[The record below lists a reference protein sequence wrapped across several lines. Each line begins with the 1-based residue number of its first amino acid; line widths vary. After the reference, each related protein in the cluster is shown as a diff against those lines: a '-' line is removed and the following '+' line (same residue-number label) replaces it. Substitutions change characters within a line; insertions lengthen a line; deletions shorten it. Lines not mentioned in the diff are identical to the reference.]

1 MGWVYSS
8 HPDHEGYV
16 VALVARD
23 GCLPKTK
30 LYRELNYPGD
40 DASRDDVVAV
50 QAGCVCGW
58 RSSYLPFLHEPARW
72 YPFDVVVDEADEA
85 RCERLH
91 HEHSLEAP
99 R

>member
-1 MGWVYSS
+1 MVTTMSNQS
-8 HPDHEGYV
+8 LPLRPP
-16 VALVARD
+16 ALRHSPRLIARA
-23 GCLPKTK
+23 C
-30 LYRELNYPGD
+30 
-40 DASRDDVVAV
+40 DDVVAV

-85 RCERLH
+85 RCQRLH
-91 HEHSLEAP
+91 HEHIGSLEAP